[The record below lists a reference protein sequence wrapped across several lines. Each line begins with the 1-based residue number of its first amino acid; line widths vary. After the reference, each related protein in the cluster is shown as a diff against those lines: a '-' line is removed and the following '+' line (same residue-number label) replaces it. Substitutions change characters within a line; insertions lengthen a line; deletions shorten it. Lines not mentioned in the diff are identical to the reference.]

1 MPALFSVRIVHASGM
16 LHKPAY
22 GSYNN
27 CVYVSVY
34 FCGQLLTNVAM
45 FHQNRHNRTT
55 AQATITRQ
63 DLRFPIWW
71 FRWISSVMFCSSC
84 QNVTKLVLYWL
95 GSWNMYAP
103 RFESYRLITGARIFL
118 DMYSFNGS
126 NVLIL
131 IASTY
136 GDIVHFFH
144 DELVVSR

>member
-1 MPALFSVRIVHASGM
+1 
-16 LHKPAY
+16 
-22 GSYNN
+22 
-27 CVYVSVY
+27 
-34 FCGQLLTNVAM
+34 
-45 FHQNRHNRTT
+45 
-55 AQATITRQ
+55 
-63 DLRFPIWW
+63 
-71 FRWISSVMFCSSC
+71 MFCSSC

-136 GDIVHFFH
+136 GDIVHFFMMSWCGLSLAFIGVRVWCGLLMSMCLLLFKRNGIIGARNDYTIH
-144 DELVVSR
+144 DWQGMLV